1 MKRRHLRLLKQL
13 LLISAVCV
21 GLSWFLHDL
30 LSTAGV
36 RQGRAFDLET
46 ELQVLPEEQREAARS
61 KWETLSETE
70 REQARKIILN
80 LSEEQKRRAITNL
93 KK

>member
-1 MKRRHLRLLKQL
+1 MKRRHLRLLKHL
-13 LLISAVCV
+13 LLISAVCA
-21 GLSWFLHDL
+21 GLSWFLYDL
-30 LSTAGV
+30 LSPAGV
-36 RQGRAFDLET
+36 RQGMAFDLET
-46 ELQVLPEEQREAARS
+46 ELQVLPEDQREAARS

-70 REQARKIILN
+70 QEQARKIILN